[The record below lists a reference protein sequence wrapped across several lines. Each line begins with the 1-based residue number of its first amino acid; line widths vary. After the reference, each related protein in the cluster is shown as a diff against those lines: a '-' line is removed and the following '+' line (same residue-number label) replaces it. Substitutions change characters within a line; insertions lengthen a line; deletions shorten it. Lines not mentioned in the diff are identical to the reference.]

1 MIQSLALINSRYQRN
16 RSVGK
21 PVDSHSGCM
30 AVCWRMAN
38 IGVAPALA
46 PNRIVLGPLSA
57 QGGFQYWYLAC
68 FPDCIVA
75 LRQGIGAFFVLG
87 MANDDGVTYPAL
99 FGLAGVLVNHLLK
112 PKARA
117 YRLRIEA
124 MVQSSPTSR
133 LRAKPNVV
141 YEVTQLRAIKCKT
154 KKGAP
159 LILSELILETKSGS
173 KQKFGVR
180 PAEYKK
186 ACEQLKQMYPGLFQ
200 LA

>member
-1 MIQSLALINSRYQRN
+1 VQPELCLIKSRYQRN
-16 RSVGK
+16 GSSGK
-21 PVDSHSGCM
+21 QVDSHFGRM
-30 AVCWRMAN
+30 VCWRMAN

-46 PNRIVLGPLSA
+46 PNRILLGPLST

-68 FPDCIVA
+68 FPDCMVA

-87 MANDDGVTYPAL
+87 MLNDDGVSYPAL
-99 FGLAGVLVNHLLK
+99 FGLVGVLINHLLK

-117 YRLRIEA
+117 YRQRMEA
-124 MVQSSPTSR
+124 MVENSPTSR
-133 LRAKPNVV
+133 LRTKPNVV
-141 YEVTQLRAIKCKT
+141 YEVTQLKAIQCKAR
-154 KKGAP
+154 KGAP

-180 PAEYKK
+180 PAEFKK
-186 ACEQLKQMYPGLFQ
+186 ACEHLKQLYPGLFH